1 HTDFQSVALPT
12 ELPALNNADSND
24 TPTHVAT
31 KYRVI
36 YIRQMPV
43 ARKLQ
48 ENFAIFSHDGQEP
61 DEEGTKLPKRYLS

>member
-1 HTDFQSVALPT
+1 
-12 ELPALNNADSND
+12 
-24 TPTHVAT
+24 
-31 KYRVI
+31 
-36 YIRQMPV
+36 MPV